1 MKINY
6 TDLIAPLQPDGTI
19 AAFIVKSV
27 DSTRVLDPSTVG
39 DKLRPKVKALKVTLD
54 LMVGGQEQPFSFID
68 YIYLI
73 KGWVDKLDALRVATG
88 EDFANREDFDTDT
101 LVDKTGFLVLTAKDS
116 KNFVSR
122 YLRPEDGE
130 EQFSEKS

>member
-1 MKINY
+1 
-6 TDLIAPLQPDGTI
+6 
-19 AAFIVKSV
+19 
-27 DSTRVLDPSTVG
+27 
-39 DKLRPKVKALKVTLD
+39 
-54 LMVGGQEQPFSFID
+54 MVGGQEQPFSFID